1 MTEVVQTSFTD
12 FEVLMLACIGVFSFF
27 FVVGMLI
34 YIVSTYMRFKSFK
47 DFFDKIQPDAFIR
60 LRHLSSF
67 MREPDTTVVYTF
79 KNASGNEIVLKKD
92 CPDSHVLGAYV
103 SLKDLAN
110 KILESEAS
118 E

>member
-1 MTEVVQTSFTD
+1 
-12 FEVLMLACIGVFSFF
+12 
-27 FVVGMLI
+27 
-34 YIVSTYMRFKSFK
+34 
-47 DFFDKIQPDAFIR
+47 
-60 LRHLSSF
+60 

-103 SLKDLAN
+103 SLQDLAK

>member
-47 DFFDKIQPDAFIR
+47 DFFDKI
-60 LRHLSSF
+60 
-67 MREPDTTVVYTF
+67 
-79 KNASGNEIVLKKD
+79 
-92 CPDSHVLGAYV
+92 
-103 SLKDLAN
+103 
-110 KILESEAS
+110 
-118 E
+118 